1 MEEKLAR
8 VRGYLRE
15 KGYTGAVFARQ
26 DNFNWITGGGNSRVI
41 VPRDAGHA
49 AVVVTEEQVFL
60 VAQWM
65 DGPRIMDEEM
75 AHLAA
80 EPVFLHWYEASVPA
94 RAVELAGARPV
105 CDLPGIGG
113 EERLSELYDLHF
125 PLTDEEYRTL
135 RHVGALSDAVLTRVA
150 GRIAPGMTDYA
161 AEAMILEAFA
171 EENAQCDVVLIG
183 TEERMFHYRHPN
195 PCGRKLGK
203 YVMLHAAV
211 RWHGLHSNVSRSV
224 YFGDSVPEEIARP
237 YEAACRIEAF
247 CMSQCVTGRRWAE
260 ILAGQKQLYAE
271 LGYDGE
277 WKCHYP
283 GGRTG
288 YFVSQSD
295 LSLDPARTIQNR
307 EAYDFFVTATGAKVE
322 ELSVNWDGRHEILS
336 HTGLWP
342 SKCYSSNERD
352 FELPQILLR

>member
-135 RHVGALSDAVLTRVA
+135 RHVLRETDEMENRKVICALEHGFVPLLCIGETAEEKAQGIADEVLRVQLKVGLRGVTAAQTGQLRVAYEPVWAIGVGGTPATKEYAAARHAGIRACLTELFDAAAQEIPLLYGGSVNPDNAEGLIGMPEIDGLFVGRSAWDAARFAAMVEAVLPVWRA
-150 GRIAPGMTDYA
+150 
-161 AEAMILEAFA
+161 
-171 EENAQCDVVLIG
+171 
-183 TEERMFHYRHPN
+183 
-195 PCGRKLGK
+195 K
-203 YVMLHAAV
+203 AV
-211 RWHGLHSNVSRSV
+211 
-224 YFGDSVPEEIARP
+224 
-237 YEAACRIEAF
+237 
-247 CMSQCVTGRRWAE
+247 
-260 ILAGQKQLYAE
+260 
-271 LGYDGE
+271 
-277 WKCHYP
+277 
-283 GGRTG
+283 
-288 YFVSQSD
+288 
-295 LSLDPARTIQNR
+295 
-307 EAYDFFVTATGAKVE
+307 
-322 ELSVNWDGRHEILS
+322 
-336 HTGLWP
+336 
-342 SKCYSSNERD
+342 
-352 FELPQILLR
+352 